1 MLILSRHH
9 LKDKKERGQ
18 DIRIKFITTRLV
30 DALRSQREKLYSAI
44 RATEESL

>member
-9 LKDKKERGQ
+9 LKDEKKRGQ
-18 DIRIKFITTRLV
+18 DTRIKFITTRLV
-30 DALRSQREKLYSAI
+30 DALRFQREKLCSAI